1 MAFLAIDIGASSGR
15 HMLGERVNGKIEL
28 KEVYRFKN
36 GPKTKGNHLC
46 WNGEQL
52 FSDIIAGMKKCGEMG
67 VIPECV
73 AIDCFGVDFVLL
85 DENDKLIGDTVSYRD
100 DRTLAIRD
108 EVHSIISEE
117 ELFNRTG
124 IAYQPFNTLYQLYAV
139 KKETPEDLK
148 RAKTYLML
156 PEYFNFRLSGVKM
169 NEFTNAST
177 TMMVNVDT
185 REYDTELL
193 EMLGIPTSIFGK
205 LNMPSTVVGD
215 LLPEIQEEVG
225 YNCKVVLAASHDTGS
240 AVMTVPNEDDA
251 IYISSGTWS
260 LMGVLLN
267 KPYCSIDAKKA
278 GFTNE
283 GAFDGKVR
291 FLKNITGFWV
301 IQQLREQIPINES
314 FGEMCEMAEKS
325 GYSTPIDINSELLFT
340 PENMEE
346 AVLTQLANQGAPK
359 PKNVAELLGA
369 VYHGMANSYKQAV
382 IELEKL
388 TGKNYKTIYII
399 GGGSLNVFV
408 NKLTEEYTGKKVVP
422 GEVEATA
429 IGNILAQESAAN
441 KILKD

>member
-36 GPKTKGNHLC
+36 GPKMKGDHLC

-52 FSDIIAGMKKCGEMG
+52 FNDILAGMKKCGEMG
-67 VIPECV
+67 VVPESV

-85 DENDKLIGDTVSYRD
+85 DENDNLIGDTVSYRD
-100 DRTLAIRD
+100 NRTLAIRD
-108 EVHSIISEE
+108 ELHSIISED

-124 IAYQPFNTLYQLYAV
+124 IAYQPFNTIYQLYAV

-148 RAKTYLML
+148 RAKTFLML
-156 PEYFNFRLSGVKM
+156 PEYFNFLLSGVKM

-185 REYDTELL
+185 REYDKELL
-193 EMLGIPTSIFGK
+193 EKLGIPSSIFGK
-205 LNMPSTVVGD
+205 LNMPSTVVGE
-215 LLPEIQEEVG
+215 LRPEIQKEVG

-260 LMGVLLN
+260 LMGVLLD
-267 KPYCSIDAKKA
+267 KPNCSPEAKKA

-314 FGEMCEMAEKS
+314 WGEMAEIAEKS
-325 GYSTPIDINSELLFT
+325 GYNTPIDINSELLFA
-340 PENMEE
+340 PENMKA
-346 AVLTQLANQGAPK
+346 AVLQQLENQGAPK
-359 PKNVAELLGA
+359 PKNVAELLSA
-369 VYHGMANSYKQAV
+369 VYHGMAYSYKQAV

-388 TGKNYKTIYII
+388 TGKNYKNIYII
-399 GGGSLNVFV
+399 GGGSLNQYV
-408 NKLTEEYTGKKVVP
+408 NKLAEEYSGKKVIP
-422 GEVEATA
+422 WEVEATA
-429 IGNILAQESAAN
+429 IGNITAQENA
-441 KILKD
+441 K